1 MGLQQESR
9 SPRAGQ
15 GRTQAREDLQPQHGP
30 LAPHTAFHPLGFHF
44 LRSKRLVV
52 TPQLLPQEG
61 RGGRHTAR
69 SPLLEGTCPHG
80 PRSQATVCLVMQTL
94 DFLLQGHRAGCAA
107 QNGPGSSPPSSP
119 FLSAHPGHG
128 GSPPASRSGAPE
140 PVLPRQA
147 DARSLGPLPTTA

>member
-15 GRTQAREDLQPQHGP
+15 GRTQAREDLQPQHRP
-30 LAPHTAFHPLGFHF
+30 LTPHTAFHPLGFHF

-69 SPLLEGTCPHG
+69 SPLLEGTCPH
-80 PRSQATVCLVMQTL
+80 
-94 DFLLQGHRAGCAA
+94 
-107 QNGPGSSPPSSP
+107 
-119 FLSAHPGHG
+119 
-128 GSPPASRSGAPE
+128 
-140 PVLPRQA
+140 
-147 DARSLGPLPTTA
+147 